1 MSRNPGD
8 KGKESNSRR
17 GGIDRKKAPQKGNAP
32 LKKGAGFTKSKASA
46 PTKAASSA
54 TTNPNEIRLNKYI
67 ANSGICSRRDA
78 DLHISTGLVTVN
90 GKVITEMGYKVKL
103 DDEVRYDGARVSP
116 EKKAY
121 VLLNKPKGFATT
133 TSEGKGRT
141 VMDLVA
147 NATTSR
153 IKPIGR
159 LGRNSMGLILFTND
173 DTVVE
178 KFTNSKIGVPRLFHI
193 QLDRNLKLEDL
204 KKIQAGLKI
213 DGKLIAVEEI
223 SYIEGASKNEIGL
236 KIKNTG
242 NTIIRTIFSNLT
254 FEYIILNNMNIAH
267 LPKKDFTRSYWKHL
281 TDKEFNTLKILY
293 KVYLKKNV
301 FFEKIKKMCFICNV
315 IA

>member
-1 MSRNPGD
+1 MSRHQGG
-8 KGKESNSRR
+8 KGNKKVSGR
-17 GGIDRKKAPQKGNAP
+17 GGSSRNKSYSTGNAP
-32 LKKGAGFTKSKASA
+32 LKKQGGYAKASRSVKEKT
-46 PTKAASSA
+46 PNKS
-54 TTNPNEIRLNKYI
+54 NPNEIRLNKYI
-67 ANSGICSRRDA
+67 ANSGICSRREA
-78 DLHISTGLVTVN
+78 DMHIATGLVTVN
-90 GKVITEMGYKVKL
+90 GKVVTEMGYKVKL
-103 DDEVRYDGARVSP
+103 EDEVRYDGARVNP

-147 NATTSR
+147 NSTTSR

-178 KFTNSKIGVPRLFHI
+178 KFTNSKKGVPRLFHI

-242 NTIIRTIFSNLT
+242 NTVIRTIFSYLKY
-254 FEYIILNNMNIAH
+254 EILSLDCVAIAH
-267 LPKKDFTRSYWKHL
+267 LTKKDLPRGHWKHL
-281 TDKEFNTLKILY
+281 TEQELNTLKML
-293 KVYLKKNV
+293 
-301 FFEKIKKMCFICNV
+301 
-315 IA
+315 